1 MKIKKLNG
9 GGGLRNFG
17 TPPVSFY
24 ILYFIFFIMLEKR
37 ITLHKW
43 DGMGWNK
50 WNPSNLARCH
60 LRNHTQKLLSKVTR
74 LTTTFVTF
82 GVATI
87 ITKKKKKIAFHP
99 LNFIYLF

>member
-1 MKIKKLNG
+1 
-9 GGGLRNFG
+9 
-17 TPPVSFY
+17 
-24 ILYFIFFIMLEKR
+24 MLEKR

-87 ITKKKKKIAFHP
+87 ITKKKKKSLSTLLI
-99 LNFIYLF
+99 LFIYFKNRDGNRFN